1 MASQI
6 IADNTYL
13 DDNGTIHRNGKI
25 LGRVERSG
33 RDFEGFDAKGKCID
47 TYVGPIDNAARAL
60 ITHI

>member
-6 IADNTYL
+6 IANDTYL
-13 DDNGTIHRNGKI
+13 DDNGTIHRKGKI
-25 LGRVERSG
+25 LGRVERAG
-33 RDFEGFDAKGKCID
+33 QYFEGFNAKGNFID